1 MKKHHTHIVVAA
13 ALCLLINMIHP
24 YISQNEVYG
33 NAINDLQKQVE
44 MSFNISHDVMSA
56 PHFQNTIPAPHVQF
70 TTLKKVQTT
79 TNNTVIP
86 KRYPINFKFFGPK
99 TSPQSLCCFAS
110 PNDFFVVMLRHLII

>member
-1 MKKHHTHIVVAA
+1 M
-13 ALCLLINMIHP
+13 
-24 YISQNEVYG
+24 YG

-44 MSFNISHDVMSA
+44 TSFNISHDVMSA

-70 TTLKKVQTT
+70 TSLKKVQTT

>member
-1 MKKHHTHIVVAA
+1 MKRHHIHIVVAA

-44 MSFNISHDVMSA
+44 TSFNISHDVMSA
-56 PHFQNTIPAPHVQF
+56 PHFQNTIPAPHLQF
-70 TTLKKVQTT
+70 TSLKKVQTT

-110 PNDFFVVMLRHLII
+110 PNDFFVVMLRHFRI

>member
-1 MKKHHTHIVVAA
+1 MKKHLVHIIVAIA
-13 ALCLLINMIHP
+13 TCLVINMMYP
-24 YISQNEVYG
+24 YLTQNEVSADISG
-33 NAINDLQKQVE
+33 DVRDMME
-44 MSFNISHDVMSA
+44 TSFNA
-56 PHFQNTIPAPHVQF
+56 PHGEMTAPYFQNSIPAPHVQF